1 MPSGMIRS
9 EGIYVFKVLTSACK
23 KVITRNWLKR
33 NPPRTAQRLDMQQKI
48 YIPWKT
54 DSFVK
59 ASMHRKLWTK
69 ESVQKSKRVS
79 NLCKSTD
86 TILCHVIF
94 LDIYFMRIHHGWCN
108 LSGTRVLSLCCSFL
122 RLINNEKNKTG
133 YCPLPHHC
141 CTTVMH

>member
-1 MPSGMIRS
+1 
-9 EGIYVFKVLTSACK
+9 
-23 KVITRNWLKR
+23 
-33 NPPRTAQRLDMQQKI
+33 
-48 YIPWKT
+48 
-54 DSFVK
+54 
-59 ASMHRKLWTK
+59 MHRKLWTK

-122 RLINNEKNKTG
+122 RLINNEKKTNKTG

-141 CTTVMH
+141 CTTVMHWHTKTPQQYFKMTGSRFCKLRCKQIGYCTLVCTWVCTKGVANLSQSAPVQYFQKLHF